1 MSKAKTSREDATSA
15 AGEESKGSGS
25 SCSQGRTNQW
35 SPLRCRDG
43 REGALF
49 LFGVSSF
56 PGSVSSLSVPLE
68 RSTEEG
74 VEGWGGE
81 FGGGLRLK
89 VTERWR

>member
-25 SCSQGRTNQW
+25 SCSQGRTNQR

-68 RSTEEG
+68 RSTEEE
-74 VEGWGGE
+74 VEGRGGE

-89 VTERWR
+89 VTEQWR